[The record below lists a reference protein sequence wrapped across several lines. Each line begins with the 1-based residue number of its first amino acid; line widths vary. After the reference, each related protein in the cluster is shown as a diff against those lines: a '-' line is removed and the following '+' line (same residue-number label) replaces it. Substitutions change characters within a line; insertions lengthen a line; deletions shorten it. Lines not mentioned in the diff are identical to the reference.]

1 MRIERVR
8 IEKLNFIPMKNQ
20 RQNAAWHFNFFK
32 SIYAACRCRE
42 KNKTFLFCLKTT
54 SYSAF
59 QDLFLLT
66 GHVSYLPFGSPA
78 QTIVF
83 PSNPFSNVESVL
95 NWSTQVSFLRMRI
108 VAFNKT
114 SLSLEPE
121 IRKKKQ
127 KQKQNITKLNP
138 RYDRSLKN
146 AIKKTFSYRLI
157 RLPILKPKLCRRQ
170 SVLAHCV
177 SILASLRALV
187 W

>member
-1 MRIERVR
+1 MLFEKTYTREYERTYFQKTYCHSYLRPWPNVKMRIERVR

-121 IRKKKQ
+121 IRKK
-127 KQKQNITKLNP
+127 N
-138 RYDRSLKN
+138 KN
-146 AIKKTFSYRLI
+146 KNKT
-157 RLPILKPKLCRRQ
+157 
-170 SVLAHCV
+170 
-177 SILASLRALV
+177 
-187 W
+187 